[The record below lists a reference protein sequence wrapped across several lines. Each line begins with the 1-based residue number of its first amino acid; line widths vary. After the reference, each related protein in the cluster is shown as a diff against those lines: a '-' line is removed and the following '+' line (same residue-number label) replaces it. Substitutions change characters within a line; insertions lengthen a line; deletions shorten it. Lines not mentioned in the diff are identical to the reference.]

1 MKYGHLQDTTHEEC
15 AALAPIHVSGGLY
28 FEYNGEK
35 RAPRGVYFSSD
46 LREWWDNPE
55 EYGGRLYTHFDNA
68 LRPVFDKSG
77 NQYENREIRCVCAR
91 YDEKTQTI
99 SGFHKE

>member
-15 AALAPIHVSGGLY
+15 AEIQPIHVPGGLY

-35 RAPRGVYFSSD
+35 RTPYGVYFSSD

-68 LRPVFDKSG
+68 LRPVFGADGK
-77 NQYENREIRCVCAR
+77 QFENRAIRSVCAR
-91 YDEKTQTI
+91 YEAATETI
-99 SGFHKE
+99 VDFHKE

>member
-15 AALAPIHVSGGLY
+15 AALEPIHVPGGLY

-68 LRPVFDKSG
+68 LRPVFDESG
-77 NQYENREIRCVCAR
+77 RQYENRDIRAVCAR
-91 YDEKTQTI
+91 YDEKTRTI
-99 SGFHKE
+99 SDFHKE